1 MAEWKLNIEEVP
13 VERQKW
19 EWDGNKYERFRQHI
33 SVALGNSGDNPH
45 PFDVE
50 LTRVSP
56 GKTPCPVHAHES
68 TWELFIVVSGTAKV
82 YREGREQDV
91 LAGDCFIQPAGTRHR
106 IRNASNDEDLVFYV
120 IANEVKNEKTERII
134 P

>member
-1 MAEWKLNIEEVP
+1 MAEWKLNIKEVP
-13 VERQKW
+13 VEHQKW

-33 SVALGNSGDNPH
+33 SRALGNGMETPH

-56 GKTPCPVHAHES
+56 GKKPCPVHAHES
-68 TWELFIVVSGTAKV
+68 TWELFIVVSGKAKV
-82 YREGREQDV
+82 HRNGREEECI
-91 LAGDCFIQPAGTRHR
+91 AGDCFVQPAGTRHR
-106 IRNASNDEDLVFYV
+106 ICNASNKEDLIFYV
-120 IANEVKNEKTERII
+120 VANEVENEKTERII